1 MPLVIDLK
9 KPPPPDVA
17 GRSWSLDPI
26 AGDLRGQREALSR
39 AEEEEE
45 LERGRGDTLG
55 VGRARE
61 VSVRRL
67 PPLG

>member
-26 AGDLRGQREALSR
+26 AGDLRGQREAR
-39 AEEEEE
+39 ARAGEEE
-45 LERGRGDTLG
+45 LGGERGY
-55 VGRARE
+55 ARVWE
-61 VSVRRL
+61 MCGGRL